1 MTQPLQILLD
11 NLRSLKPELRARFG
25 VNRVAI
31 FGSHARGEATETSDL
46 DLLIGFAEDARPTLF
61 TLSDMDALLE
71 QHLGIQ
77 VDTVPDTCIN
87 PRIESYI
94 RANLREV

>member
-1 MTQPLQILLD
+1 MTTPLQILLD

-25 VNRVAI
+25 VSSMAI
-31 FGSHARGEATETSDL
+31 FGSHARGEATDTSDL
-46 DLLIGFAEDARPTLF
+46 DMLIGFAEDARPTLF

-71 QHLGIQ
+71 QHLGIH

-87 PRIESYI
+87 PRIEPYI
-94 RANLREV
+94 RAHLREV